1 MATKKLMWSF
11 IIFSVASFWLMGFV
25 TPVSAETLKFKIYSY
40 VTQEQ
45 SLPVGDMEGHILSL
59 MTRRAFCI
67 LENGEIATEIA
78 VMTRDIIEGSGSAI
92 QYRTMTFADGSTII
106 VKAQTTVEG
115 TVAGTSAARTTRE
128 IIKGTGRFE
137 GIKGTGTSTVKYFPV
152 EKGEAGPKG
161 IGEGTLTY
169 TLPSK

>member
-1 MATKKLMWSF
+1 MWKDTYESDD
-11 IIFSVASFWLMGFV
+11 SKGF
-25 TPVSAETLKFKIYSY
+25 F
-40 VTQEQ
+40 
-45 SLPVGDMEGHILSL
+45 
-59 MTRRAFCI
+59 I

-78 VMTRDIIEGSGSAI
+78 VMTRDNIKGSGSAI

-115 TVAGTSAARTTRE
+115 TVAGVSAARTTRE

-137 GIKGTGTSTVKYFPV
+137 GIKGTGTSTVKYFPL
-152 EKGEAGPKG
+152 EKGEVGQKG